1 MDPRRRRATPRTSKA
16 GAATLCASRQGAT
29 GASRAPTQPSELPA
43 VPQPDA
49 EKCSR
54 ARGSRSQQ
62 TKSAPTQPSEPPA
75 APQPDSGRRGGA
87 RGSRSQQT
95 QGAQDPP
102 QSPERAPSGRQK
114 KAALR
119 PEDAQPSSAPRAA
132 GVRARA
138 APAEEPEPR
147 AVPGPPPARAGSR
160 RQGGGAATREPRPP
174 PAPKEGSGRG
184 AWEQTPSLG
193 LSEAPPGGWKLR
205 SVLEKLRLKRQEI
218 SAAAE
223 VVNRV
228 VGHLLRRLHNY
239 ESEFK
244 GVALLPSGSY
254 YERVKVSGPLRSPL
268 SWASPLP
275 RARGASLP
283 GLSFLNACLGFPFS
297 PGADPSLSF
306 GGL

>member
-1 MDPRRRRATPRTSKA
+1 
-16 GAATLCASRQGAT
+16 
-29 GASRAPTQPSELPA
+29 
-43 VPQPDA
+43 
-49 EKCSR
+49 
-54 ARGSRSQQ
+54 
-62 TKSAPTQPSEPPA
+62 
-75 APQPDSGRRGGA
+75 
-87 RGSRSQQT
+87 
-95 QGAQDPP
+95 
-102 QSPERAPSGRQK
+102 
-114 KAALR
+114 
-119 PEDAQPSSAPRAA
+119 
-132 GVRARA
+132 
-138 APAEEPEPR
+138 
-147 AVPGPPPARAGSR
+147 
-160 RQGGGAATREPRPP
+160 
-174 PAPKEGSGRG
+174 
-184 AWEQTPSLG
+184 
-193 LSEAPPGGWKLR
+193 
-205 SVLEKLRLKRQEI
+205 VLEKLRLKRQEI